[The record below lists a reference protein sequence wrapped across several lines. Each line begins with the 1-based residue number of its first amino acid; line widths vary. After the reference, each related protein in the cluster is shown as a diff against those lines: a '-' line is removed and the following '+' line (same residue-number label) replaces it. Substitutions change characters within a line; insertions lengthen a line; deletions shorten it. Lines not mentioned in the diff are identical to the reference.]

1 MSFKAVIET
10 DCPICGARLR
20 VPVIDLP
27 GTGPSRTADLGWLR
41 AHFNTHGPG
50 DGGEP
55 QALAA

>member
-1 MSFKAVIET
+1 VIET

-27 GTGPSRTADLGWLR
+27 GAGPGRTADLGWLR
-41 AHFNTHGPG
+41 AHFRTHGPR
-50 DGGEP
+50 GGEP